1 MPKLEL
7 IKKYLTDDV
16 CWEFLLKI
24 GVAEVTLKFAK
35 CTGEITFKKS
45 GALREFF

>member
-16 CWEFLLKI
+16 CWEFLLKM
-24 GVAEVTLKFAK
+24 GGAEVTVKFEK
-35 CTGEITFKKS
+35 
-45 GALREFF
+45 